1 MAMYRI
7 QFQMVD
13 TFEIVIG
20 ADSIEQA
27 KAEVRAKLEDGD
39 TYAEHREFISW
50 DTGTVR
56 VIERMETADYLE
68 SLKY

>member
-13 TFEIVIG
+13 TFEIVLSSDSAQG
-20 ADSIEQA
+20 AKGYVRDQIEQGYTF
-27 KAEVRAKLEDGD
+27 AED
-39 TYAEHREFISW
+39 REFISW

-56 VIERMETADYLE
+56 VIEKIEAHEYLE
-68 SLKY
+68 SLMN

>member
-13 TFEIVIG
+13 TFEVVVHE
-20 ADSIEQA
+20 DTIEKA
-27 KAEVRAKLEDGD
+27 KAHVRTKLEEGETFVED
-39 TYAEHREFISW
+39 REFISW

-68 SLKY
+68 SLMS

>member
-13 TFEIVIG
+13 TFEVVVHG
-20 ADSIEQA
+20 ESAEKA
-27 KAEVRAKLEDGD
+27 KAKVRAKLEDGD
-39 TYAEHREFISW
+39 TFAEDREFISW

-56 VIERMETADYLE
+56 VIEKMDLVEYLHI
-68 SLKY
+68 LAN